1 MKKELNVVDLF
12 CGAGGLSFGF
22 AKAGFNI
29 ILGVDNDKD
38 SKETFLKNHPD
49 SQYLLKDIRS
59 VSKDEILSLI
69 GDKKID
75 LLIGG
80 PPCQGFSVSGKRV
93 YMDSRNSLYLEFF
106 RILDILKPNHALIEN
121 VPGLKGLFEGRALKS
136 ILEEFSK
143 RGYKTNHY
151 ILKADEYGVPQVRKR
166 IIIVASKKGEFEF
179 PLPLS
184 TQVTLGDAIND
195 LPILEDSIEEDQ
207 YISKPKNEYQNLMR
221 INSNKIHNHI
231 ASNHSDRTKSI
242 IGLVPEGGNYKNLP
256 KELRNTRKVHIA
268 WTRLNSS
275 KPSLTID
282 TGHRHH
288 FHPWANR
295 IPTVRE
301 SARIQSFPD
310 NFIFYGS
317 KTSQYRQVGNAVP
330 PLLAEA
336 IAQQLKKWIN
346 DENKKDIQNA

>member
-106 RILDILKPNHALIEN
+106 RILDILKP
-121 VPGLKGLFEGRALKS
+121 
-136 ILEEFSK
+136 
-143 RGYKTNHY
+143 
-151 ILKADEYGVPQVRKR
+151 KR
-166 IIIVASKKGEFEF
+166 I
-179 PLPLS
+179 
-184 TQVTLGDAIND
+184 
-195 LPILEDSIEEDQ
+195 
-207 YISKPKNEYQNLMR
+207 Y
-221 INSNKIHNHI
+221 
-231 ASNHSDRTKSI
+231 
-242 IGLVPEGGNYKNLP
+242 LV
-256 KELRNTRKVHIA
+256 V
-268 WTRLNSS
+268 
-275 KPSLTID
+275 SL
-282 TGHRHH
+282 
-288 FHPWANR
+288 
-295 IPTVRE
+295 
-301 SARIQSFPD
+301 
-310 NFIFYGS
+310 
-317 KTSQYRQVGNAVP
+317 
-330 PLLAEA
+330 
-336 IAQQLKKWIN
+336 
-346 DENKKDIQNA
+346 